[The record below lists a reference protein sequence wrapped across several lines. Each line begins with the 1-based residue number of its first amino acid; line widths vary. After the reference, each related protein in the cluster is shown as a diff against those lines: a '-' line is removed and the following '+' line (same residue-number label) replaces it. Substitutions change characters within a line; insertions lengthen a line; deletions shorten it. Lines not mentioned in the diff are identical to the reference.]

1 MTFFWLTSIFHHVPF
16 LAFLKKKHL
25 ALEPD
30 DEMVMFSKP
39 FQRSEFAIA
48 AVIMS
53 KYAFE

>member
-1 MTFFWLTSIFHHVPF
+1 MFHYIPF

-25 ALEPD
+25 ALDAD
-30 DEMVMFSKP
+30 DKMVMFNKP

-53 KYAFE
+53 KYAFK